1 MTKTGITTI
10 LNCYR
15 RPYYL
20 KEQLEAIR
28 NQTSKSDEVWLWVNY
43 HDDNKDWDFK
53 DYGFDKIIT
62 SNYNF
67 KFHGRF
73 AAANLVKTSYISIL
87 DDDTIPGQ
95 NWYTNCLDTLKE
107 TGPSILG
114 GVGLVFSSNTYWG
127 HSREGWPS
135 ENEKTV
141 EVDLVGHA
149 WFFPRQILGTF
160 WISPVSLDNCEDLQ
174 LSYFAQ
180 KYAGIKTYCPP
191 HPKNDKS
198 LWSSLKP
205 WELGVDSK
213 SSSNGAIP
221 HYEYFSER
229 EYCLKFALANGWKTV
244 NNVK

>member
-28 NQTSKSDEVWLWVNY
+28 NQTSKSDEVWLWVN
-43 HDDNKDWDFK
+43 HHEDNKDWDFK
-53 DYGFDKIIT
+53 DYGFDKIVR
-62 SNYNF
+62 SDHNF

-73 AAANLVKTSYISIL
+73 ALANLIRTRYVSIF
-87 DDDTIPGQ
+87 DDDTVPGV
-95 NWYTNCLDTLKE
+95 NWYTNCLNVMNEK
-107 TGPSILG
+107 GPSILG
-114 GVGLVFSSNTYWG
+114 GVGLIFNSNTYWE
-127 HSREGWPS
+127 HRREGWPS
-135 ENEKTV
+135 ENQATV

-160 WISPVSLDNCEDLQ
+160 WLQPISLDNCEDLQ

-191 HPKNDKS
+191 HPKEDKS
-198 LWSSLKP
+198 MWSSLKA
-205 WELGVDSK
+205 WEMGVDSK
-213 SSSNGAIP
+213 ASSNGAIP
-221 HYEYFSER
+221 QNEFYPQR
-229 EYCLKFALANGWKTV
+229 EACLKFALVNGWKTV
-244 NNVK
+244 NNVR